1 MNAPWKPTPGNRDP
15 FAAFICDE
23 AALDTLR
30 PVVIELGW
38 QPEKCA
44 KGGLRNAVQSLSVA
58 ASPTAEGP
66 FVDTSTGPLVC
77 QRHHGGSMTSAAF
90 LAALCAFLFVVALVV
105 FITVP
110 GPDTLGT
117 LLRTSPLAGAVLV
130 VAVLLVLA
138 NPAGSLRW
146 LWVVAAV
153 AAAAW
158 TAFAVWDTRR
168 SGG

>member
-1 MNAPWKPTPGNRDP
+1 VSEPRPPWSARRRRLLLWLAVGTV
-15 FAAFICDE
+15 
-23 AALDTLR
+23 L
-30 PVVIELGW
+30 
-38 QPEKCA
+38 
-44 KGGLRNAVQSLSVA
+44 GGLGAVGLPNEFGV
-58 ASPTAEGP
+58 TAG
-66 FVDTSTGPLVC
+66 FV
-77 QRHHGGSMTSAAF
+77 
-90 LAALCAFLFVVALVV
+90 AALCAFLLVAALVV

-130 VAVLLVLA
+130 VAVLLVMA

-153 AAAAW
+153 AAAGW
-158 TAFAVWDTRR
+158 TAFAVWETRR

>member
-1 MNAPWKPTPGNRDP
+1 VTEPRPPWSARRRKLLLWLAVG
-15 FAAFICDE
+15 AV
-23 AALDTLR
+23 L
-30 PVVIELGW
+30 
-38 QPEKCA
+38 
-44 KGGLRNAVQSLSVA
+44 GGLGAVGLPGEWGV
-58 ASPTAEGP
+58 T
-66 FVDTSTGPLVC
+66 
-77 QRHHGGSMTSAAF
+77 AAF
-90 LAALCAFLFVVALVV
+90 LGALCAFLVVVSLVV

-117 LLRTSPLAGAVLV
+117 LLRTPPLAGAVFV

-138 NPAGSLRW
+138 NPTGSSLRW

-158 TAFAVWDTRR
+158 TAFAVWETRR

>member
-1 MNAPWKPTPGNRDP
+1 VNEPRPPWSARRRRLLLWLAVGTV
-15 FAAFICDE
+15 
-23 AALDTLR
+23 L
-30 PVVIELGW
+30 
-38 QPEKCA
+38 
-44 KGGLRNAVQSLSVA
+44 GGLGAVGLPNEFGV
-58 ASPTAEGP
+58 TAG
-66 FVDTSTGPLVC
+66 FV
-77 QRHHGGSMTSAAF
+77 
-90 LAALCAFLFVVALVV
+90 AALCAFLLVAALVV

-130 VAVLLVLA
+130 VAVLLVMA

-153 AAAAW
+153 AAAGW
-158 TAFAVWDTRR
+158 TAFAVWETRR

>member
-1 MNAPWKPTPGNRDP
+1 MS
-15 FAAFICDE
+15 E
-23 AALDTLR
+23 LR
-30 PVVIELGW
+30 PPWSARRRRLLLWLAVGAVL
-38 QPEKCA
+38 
-44 KGGLRNAVQSLSVA
+44 GGLGAVGLPNEFGV
-58 ASPTAEGP
+58 TAG
-66 FVDTSTGPLVC
+66 FV
-77 QRHHGGSMTSAAF
+77 
-90 LAALCAFLFVVALVV
+90 AALCAFLLVAALVV

-130 VAVLLVLA
+130 VAVLLVMA

-153 AAAAW
+153 AAAGW
-158 TAFAVWDTRR
+158 TAFAVWETRR

>member
-1 MNAPWKPTPGNRDP
+1 VSEPRPPWSARRRR
-15 FAAFICDE
+15 
-23 AALDTLR
+23 LLLWL
-30 PVVIELGW
+30 VVGTVL
-38 QPEKCA
+38 
-44 KGGLRNAVQSLSVA
+44 GGLGAVGLPNEFGV
-58 ASPTAEGP
+58 TAG
-66 FVDTSTGPLVC
+66 FV
-77 QRHHGGSMTSAAF
+77 
-90 LAALCAFLFVVALVV
+90 AALCAFLLVAALVV

-130 VAVLLVLA
+130 VAVLLVMA

-153 AAAAW
+153 AAAGW
-158 TAFAVWDTRR
+158 TAFAVWETRR

>member
-1 MNAPWKPTPGNRDP
+1 MSEPRPPWSARRRRLLLWLAVG
-15 FAAFICDE
+15 AV
-23 AALDTLR
+23 L
-30 PVVIELGW
+30 
-38 QPEKCA
+38 
-44 KGGLRNAVQSLSVA
+44 GGLGAVGLPNEFGV
-58 ASPTAEGP
+58 TAG
-66 FVDTSTGPLVC
+66 FV
-77 QRHHGGSMTSAAF
+77 
-90 LAALCAFLFVVALVV
+90 AALCAFLLVAALVV

-130 VAVLLVLA
+130 VAVLLVMA

-153 AAAAW
+153 AAAGW
-158 TAFAVWDTRR
+158 TAFAVWETRR

>member
-1 MNAPWKPTPGNRDP
+1 MS
-15 FAAFICDE
+15 E
-23 AALDTLR
+23 LR
-30 PVVIELGW
+30 PPWSARRRRLLLWLAVGAVL
-38 QPEKCA
+38 
-44 KGGLRNAVQSLSVA
+44 GGLGAVGLPNEFGV
-58 ASPTAEGP
+58 TAG
-66 FVDTSTGPLVC
+66 FV
-77 QRHHGGSMTSAAF
+77 
-90 LAALCAFLFVVALVV
+90 AALCAFLLVAALVV

-130 VAVLLVLA
+130 VAVLLVMA

-158 TAFAVWDTRR
+158 TAFAVWETRR

>member
-1 MNAPWKPTPGNRDP
+1 MSEPRPPWSARRRKLLLGLAVGAVLGGLGAVGLP
-15 FAAFICDE
+15 A
-23 AALDTLR
+23 
-30 PVVIELGW
+30 ELG
-38 QPEKCA
+38 
-44 KGGLRNAVQSLSVA
+44 V
-58 ASPTAEGP
+58 TAG
-66 FVDTSTGPLVC
+66 
-77 QRHHGGSMTSAAF
+77 F
-90 LAALCAFLFVVALVV
+90 LAALCTFLLVVAVVV

-130 VAVLLVLA
+130 VAVLLVLS

-158 TAFAVWDTRR
+158 TAFAVWETRR

>member
-1 MNAPWKPTPGNRDP
+1 MSEPRPPWSARRRRLLLWLAAGAVLAGLGAVGLPGE
-15 FAAFICDE
+15 FGV
-23 AALDTLR
+23 T
-30 PVVIELGW
+30 
-38 QPEKCA
+38 
-44 KGGLRNAVQSLSVA
+44 
-58 ASPTAEGP
+58 
-66 FVDTSTGPLVC
+66 
-77 QRHHGGSMTSAAF
+77 AAF
-90 LAALCAFLFVVALVV
+90 LGALCAFLVVVALVV

>member
-1 MNAPWKPTPGNRDP
+1 MSEPRPPWSARRRRLLLWLAVGTV
-15 FAAFICDE
+15 
-23 AALDTLR
+23 L
-30 PVVIELGW
+30 
-38 QPEKCA
+38 
-44 KGGLRNAVQSLSVA
+44 GGLGAVGLPNEFGV
-58 ASPTAEGP
+58 TAG
-66 FVDTSTGPLVC
+66 FV
-77 QRHHGGSMTSAAF
+77 
-90 LAALCAFLFVVALVV
+90 AALCAFLLVAALVV

-130 VAVLLVLA
+130 VAVLLVMA

-153 AAAAW
+153 AAAGW
-158 TAFAVWDTRR
+158 TAFAVWETRR

>member
-1 MNAPWKPTPGNRDP
+1 VSEPRPPWSARRRRLLLWLAVG
-15 FAAFICDE
+15 AV
-23 AALDTLR
+23 L
-30 PVVIELGW
+30 
-38 QPEKCA
+38 
-44 KGGLRNAVQSLSVA
+44 GGLGAVGLPNEFGV
-58 ASPTAEGP
+58 TAG
-66 FVDTSTGPLVC
+66 LV
-77 QRHHGGSMTSAAF
+77 
-90 LAALCAFLFVVALVV
+90 AALCAFLLVAALVV

-130 VAVLLVLA
+130 VAVLLVMA

-153 AAAAW
+153 AAAGW
-158 TAFAVWDTRR
+158 TAFAVWETRR

>member
-1 MNAPWKPTPGNRDP
+1 MSEPRPPWSARRRRLLLWLAAGAVLAGLGAVGLPGE
-15 FAAFICDE
+15 FGV
-23 AALDTLR
+23 T
-30 PVVIELGW
+30 
-38 QPEKCA
+38 
-44 KGGLRNAVQSLSVA
+44 
-58 ASPTAEGP
+58 
-66 FVDTSTGPLVC
+66 
-77 QRHHGGSMTSAAF
+77 AAF

-110 GPDTLGT
+110 GPDTLGR

-158 TAFAVWDTRR
+158 TAFAVWETRR